1 MTQQQLLQWHTQ
13 QVGQQLGAGQTW
25 MVPITGETV
34 GRMTIAEL
42 EAALVALPLSGQS
55 DKPQVI
61 YAKCTP
67 SRGGCSGFGG

>member
-1 MTQQQLLQWHTQ
+1 MTQQRLDLHNW
-13 QVGQQLGAGQTW
+13 QVGQQVGVVPPL

-34 GRMTIAEL
+34 GRLTIAEL

>member
-1 MTQQQLLQWHTQ
+1 MTQQQLDLQNW

-34 GRMTIAEL
+34 GSMTTAEL
-42 EAALVALPLSGQS
+42 EAALVARPLSGQS
-55 DKPQVI
+55 DKPLMV

>member
-1 MTQQQLLQWHTQ
+1 MTQQRLDLQNW

-34 GRMTIAEL
+34 GSMTTAEL

>member
-1 MTQQQLLQWHTQ
+1 MTQQRLDLNNW

-34 GRMTIAEL
+34 GRMSTAEL
-42 EAALVALPLSGQS
+42 EAALVVRPLSGQS
-55 DKPQVI
+55 DKPLMV

>member
-1 MTQQQLLQWHTQ
+1 MTQQELLQWHTQ
-13 QVGQQLGAGQTW
+13 QVGQQLGAW

-34 GRMTIAEL
+34 GSMSIAEL
-42 EAALVALPLSGQS
+42 EAALEALPLSGQS